1 MRHTLLW
8 KFAPSPEHL
17 TVYWVSTDGREQ
29 NLSSAHLEIAVHTTS
44 VCKDLSKLH
53 LYLLN
58 SLSSSASPRNEEAFG
73 ELTLI
78 EVIVIVVILKLKA

>member
-8 KFAPSPEHL
+8 KFAPSLKHL
-17 TVYWVSTDGREQ
+17 TVYWASTDGREQ

-44 VCKDLSKLH
+44 VCKDLSKLL

-58 SLSSSASPRNEEAFG
+58 SLSGLVSPRIEEAFG
-73 ELTLI
+73 ELALI
-78 EVIVIVVILKLKA
+78 QVFVIVVILKLKA